1 MTRTTT
7 RHGAALAVATLAV
20 TGAIGAATT
29 TSAHAAPISLKIV
42 QHNTD
47 QDKARWNRVVKL
59 VSSGSWDAATVQ
71 EVCKGWKDDL
81 VAAHP
86 GWTIAY
92 HEQVTKTDCPG
103 GAKGN
108 VVIRPGAGSRFGE
121 AFDVP
126 GEDKNFGIACVKFA
140 KAGRTVHACSTH
152 LTVYAENPKQVRLG
166 QARRIKQITAKWIGD
181 GHSVVVGGDFNTSPT
196 AAALN
201 PVYKYPTTRSS
212 GRFVEAEQLRTGSTG
227 RVGRNTV
234 KGRKIDYVFFS
245 ANRTPLSARG
255 TLTFETPEKGKHKI
269 LKATTTLR

>member
-1 MTRTTT
+1 MKLSTI
-7 RHGAALAVATLAV
+7 RHGAALAAAALAT
-20 TGAIGAATT
+20 TGALGAAAMTP
-29 TSAHAAPISLKIV
+29 AHAAPISLKIV

-47 QDKARWNRVVKL
+47 QDKARWNRVVTL
-59 VSSGSWDAATVQ
+59 IASGSWDAATVQ

-86 GWTIAY
+86 TWTIAY
-92 HEQVTKTDCPG
+92 HEQVAKGDCPG

-108 VVIRPGAGSRFGE
+108 VVIRPGGGSRFGE

-126 GEDKNFGIACVKFA
+126 GEDKNFGIACVKFG

-152 LTVYAENPKQVRLG
+152 FTVYADNPKEVRLR
-166 QARRIKQITAKWIGD
+166 QARRVKEITAPWIGN
-181 GHSVVVGGDFNTSPT
+181 GHSVVVGGDLNTTPT

-227 RVGRNTV
+227 RVGRDTV
-234 KGRKIDYVFFS
+234 TGRKIDYVFFS

-255 TLTFETPEKGKHKI
+255 TLTFETPVEGKHKI
-269 LKATTTLR
+269 LKATTTIR